1 MTNKFQ
7 TYVDSIQSKS
17 KLKLLLVPILVTI
30 LIIILNQ
37 LLIIPF
43 IFIFNDSYKEVLSF
57 SGTSNLVSEAI
68 SLFLAIFLM
77 TKISKLSTEQLG
89 FSKDNIAASYLK
101 GAFFGTLQVLSV
113 FLIIFCLN
121 AIDVYYVANIPILI
135 FIKILIFFVF
145 QGLFEEILFRGYLM
159 PMFTKVIGIKFTI
172 ILLSFLFTCI
182 HLLNPNL
189 SMIGLTNV
197 FLAGVTF
204 SLIYYYTGNLW
215 LVGAMHTLWNFILG
229 FVVGS
234 YVSGIPTIYS
244 IFFSVPIEGKD
255 LISGGEFGFEASIV
269 ETILELGVSLFVIY
283 LIKKEKKGENYE

>member
-7 TYVDSIQSKS
+7 NYVDSIQSKS

-43 IFIFNDSYKEVLSF
+43 IFIFNDGLKEVLSF
-57 SGTSNLVSEAI
+57 SGSSNFISEAI

-89 FSKDNIAASYLK
+89 FSKNNIATSYLK

-135 FIKILIFFVF
+135 FIKILIFF
-145 QGLFEEILFRGYLM
+145 
-159 PMFTKVIGIKFTI
+159 
-172 ILLSFLFTCI
+172 C
-182 HLLNPNL
+182 
-189 SMIGLTNV
+189 
-197 FLAGVTF
+197 F
-204 SLIYYYTGNLW
+204 SR
-215 LVGAMHTLWNFILG
+215 FI
-229 FVVGS
+229 
-234 YVSGIPTIYS
+234 
-244 IFFSVPIEGKD
+244 
-255 LISGGEFGFEASIV
+255 
-269 ETILELGVSLFVIY
+269 
-283 LIKKEKKGENYE
+283 

>member
-7 TYVDSIQSKS
+7 NYVDSIQSKS

-43 IFIFNDSYKEVLSF
+43 IFIFNDGF
-57 SGTSNLVSEAI
+57 SNLVSEAI

-77 TKISKLSTEQLG
+77 TKISKISTEQLG
-89 FSKDNIAASYLK
+89 FSKDNIVTSYLK

-121 AIDVYYVANIPILI
+121 AIEVYYVANIPILI

-145 QGLFEEILFRGYLM
+145 QGLFEEVLFRGYLM

>member
-7 TYVDSIQSKS
+7 NYVDSIQSKS

-43 IFIFNDSYKEVLSF
+43 IFIFNDGF
-57 SGTSNLVSEAI
+57 SNLVSEAI

-77 TKISKLSTEQLG
+77 TKISKISTEQLG
-89 FSKDNIAASYLK
+89 FSKDNIVTSYLK

-121 AIDVYYVANIPILI
+121 AIEVYYVANIPILI